1 MKPAA
6 NEDRLLLLT
15 ASVLLIALL
24 LGGAGNYYP
33 FVTTAVEAASL
44 GLLCYLVWVPSP
56 RKKAPLERFGALL
69 ALMILLVPI
78 AQLVPLPPQLWTR
91 LPGRE
96 LSAEILAVAGLPAGW
111 RPISLDPEA
120 TVRSALE
127 LLPGLAMFF
136 ACFRLRA
143 ADRPRLLKLVVAVAI
158 LSAILGGLQKAS
170 GGADLFTPF
179 ASGHRG
185 LGTGLFVN
193 RNHQATFLLI
203 AMLLAGGTA
212 GARSSLG
219 AASPAKLVAL
229 GLILLFGAG
238 VAATASRTGFILLV
252 PALLISL
259 LLLFPVKIKP
269 ARLAIGFLGTIA
281 AGAAALQSSAVRRTL
296 SRFES
301 GIDDARFEYWT
312 DLAPAISSFWPVG
325 SGVGTFARVFPI
337 FESLGSVG
345 ANFVRN
351 AHNDYLEVLL
361 ETGLPGALLMLLAGL
376 FLAGCAVQLYRHRAE
391 QDSAAKI
398 AALVAILLLLLH
410 SVVDYPIRMLSL
422 MAILGLL
429 AGFIASAPGRKRP
442 ARGVG
447 RSRSAHEPYETRQ
460 SPCA

>member
-1 MKPAA
+1 MKSPADQ
-6 NEDRLLLLT
+6 DRLFLLS
-15 ASVLLIALL
+15 AAVLLIALL

-33 FVTTAVEAASL
+33 LVTAAVEAAAL
-44 GLLCYLVWVPSP
+44 GLLCHVVWVRS
-56 RKKAPLERFGALL
+56 RRQKAPLERFGAVL
-69 ALMILLVPI
+69 AVMILLVPVS
-78 AQLVPLPPQLWTR
+78 QLIPLPPQLWIQ

-96 LSAEILAVAGLPAGW
+96 LSAEILTVAGLPLGW
-111 RPISLDPEA
+111 RPVSLDPEA
-120 TVRSALE
+120 TIRSALE

-136 ACFRLRA
+136 ACLRLRA

-158 LSAILGGLQKAS
+158 LSALLGGLQKAS

-193 RNHQATFLLI
+193 RNHQATFVLI
-203 AMLLAGGTA
+203 AMLLAAGTA
-212 GARSSLG
+212 GARSSIG
-219 AASPAKLVAL
+219 AATPAKLVAL

-259 LLLFPVKIKP
+259 LLLFPVKITP
-269 ARLAIGFLGTIA
+269 IRLAAGVVGIIA
-281 AGAAALQSSAVRRTL
+281 AGTGALQSSAVRSTL
-296 SRFES
+296 SRFEN
-301 GIDDARFEYWT
+301 GIDDARFGYWT
-312 DLAPAISSFWPVG
+312 DLVPAISSFWPVG

-337 FESLGSVG
+337 FESLDSVE

-361 ETGLPGALLMLLAGL
+361 ETGLLGALLMLLGAL
-376 FLAGCAVQLYRHRAE
+376 FFAGCAAQVYQQRAE

-422 MAILGLL
+422 VAIFGLL
-429 AGFIASAPGRKRP
+429 AGFIASAPGGDRP
-442 ARGVG
+442 GSG
-447 RSRSAHEPYETRQ
+447 STRSRSAHEPHETRQ
-460 SPCA
+460 